1 VSQKKLMRSASHVP
15 IARII
20 RLVAKAV
27 RLGRGGYTAAELR
40 ELAADLL
47 DLGATILAM
56 ADADDD
62 A

>member
-1 VSQKKLMRSASHVP
+1 MLRSASHVP

-40 ELAADLL
+40 EL
-47 DLGATILAM
+47 GATILAM

-62 A
+62 S

>member
-1 VSQKKLMRSASHVP
+1 MLRSASHVP

-47 DLGATILAM
+47 DLGGTILAM

-62 A
+62 S